1 MKITKLILLAVI
13 SLLTLS
19 AQAQEAKRKNYAPR
33 KGDFTVA
40 ATLGYNSY
48 ASVKALPGTLSVY
61 EAEALSTDWSQKKLT
76 VGIEGGWFFMDQ
88 WKLNLG
94 GGLNFTNNPGYSEVP
109 GTMDPAASAEEN
121 MGEIPSYR
129 AVADAQTLT
138 YSLFTGVD
146 RYFKI
151 KWIPNLVWYAGARI
165 GVAYA
170 QNQQR
175 FDEYESMGKSVGE
188 SWNLRTALTAG
199 VEYYVLPALFI
210 GVQIDP
216 FAYTYNMTTYKPQ
229 EGLGALS
236 ADSHNF
242 GFLAA
247 PTLKIGFKF

>member
-1 MKITKLILLAVI
+1 MKITKFILLAAI

-19 AQAQEAKRKNYAPR
+19 AQAQEAKRKDNTPH
-33 KGDFTVA
+33 KGNFTLA
-40 ATLGYNSY
+40 ATVGYNSY
-48 ASVKALPGTLSVY
+48 ASVKALPGSLAIY

-76 VGIEGGWFFMDQ
+76 VGIEGGWFFKDQ

-94 GGLNFTNNPGYSEVP
+94 GGLNFSNNPGYSEVP
-109 GTMDPAASAEEN
+109 GTVDPAASAEDN

-138 YSLFTGVD
+138 YSVFTGVD
-146 RYFKI
+146 RYFKV
-151 KWIPNLVWYAGARI
+151 KRIPNLVWFTGVRFGA
-165 GVAYA
+165 AYA

-188 SWNLRTALTAG
+188 SWNLRGAVTIG

-210 GVQIDP
+210 GVQVDP